1 MTRIVL
7 EIPDDKDLRILLPLL
22 ERLGINIAKQ
32 SGFPDEDNLEYHY
45 RIIDEGVQMEDQEKF
60 LKDFDESREDRQLPG
75 RNQ

>member
-7 EIPDDKDLRILLPLL
+7 EIQDDKDLRILLPLL
-22 ERLGINIAKQ
+22 ERLGINITKQ

-60 LKDFDESREDRQLPG
+60 LKDFDERREDRPLPG
-75 RNQ
+75 RN